1 MHYGILYR
9 ISLKNHTTLKKE
21 IYPVRDWL
29 YNLLRVSQRLIPRNL
44 ILETRGGDFKAP
56 LVSKEVYIMTTIF
69 TKILT
74 GEIPAHKILENDK
87 YLAFLDIRPVNPG
100 HTLVI
105 PKQEVDYIFDM
116 EDELLKG
123 LIVFAKKVAKAIRR
137 AIPCKKIGVMVA
149 GLEVPH
155 AHIHLIPIIES
166 LTELNFARAKSM
178 EQGELATIAAEI
190 CMNLK

>member
-1 MHYGILYR
+1 M
-9 ISLKNHTTLKKE
+9 
-21 IYPVRDWL
+21 P
-29 YNLLRVSQRLIPRNL
+29 
-44 ILETRGGDFKAP
+44 
-56 LVSKEVYIMTTIF
+56 TIF
-69 TKILT
+69 TKILA

-105 PKQEVDYIFDM
+105 PKQEIDYIFDI

-123 LIVFAKKVAKAIRR
+123 LIVFAKRVAKGVRKAV
-137 AIPCKKIGVMVA
+137 PCKKVGVMVA

-155 AHIHLIPIIES
+155 AHVHLIPIIES

-178 EQGELATIAAEI
+178 PQEELAGIAEKI
-190 CMNLK
+190 RKNLG

>member
-1 MHYGILYR
+1 MTSLFTR
-9 ISLKNHTTLKKE
+9 I
-21 IYPVRDWL
+21 I
-29 YNLLRVSQRLIPRNL
+29 Q
-44 ILETRGGDFKAP
+44 
-56 LVSKEVYIMTTIF
+56 
-69 TKILT
+69 
-74 GEIPAHKILENDK
+74 GEIPAHKILENEK

-105 PKQEVDYIFDM
+105 PKQEIDYIFDI

-123 LIVFAKKVAKAIRR
+123 LIVFAKKVAKALRKT
-137 AIPCKKIGVMVA
+137 IPCKKIGVMVA

-178 EQGELATIAAEI
+178 EEGKLAAIAAEI
-190 CMNLK
+190 RLNLK

>member
-1 MHYGILYR
+1 M
-9 ISLKNHTTLKKE
+9 
-21 IYPVRDWL
+21 P
-29 YNLLRVSQRLIPRNL
+29 
-44 ILETRGGDFKAP
+44 
-56 LVSKEVYIMTTIF
+56 TIF
-69 TKILT
+69 TKILA

-105 PKQEVDYIFDM
+105 PKQEIDYFFDI

-123 LIVFAKKVAKAIRR
+123 LVVFAKKVAKAVRKT
-137 AIPCKKIGVMVA
+137 IPCKKVGVMVA

-166 LTELNFARAKSM
+166 LAELNFARAKSM
-178 EQGELATIAAEI
+178 EQEELAAIAVKMRA
-190 CMNLK
+190 NLK